1 MFPLG
6 LLLDQ
11 YAVELDLDEDS
22 PVTQSPP
29 SPTQISSS
37 MRKLAF
43 DAVHMSN
50 ETLSRQAE
58 LRRWQQWQRASAEES
73 QKLHNLY
80 QEELANSE
88 RLSAQLSGSR
98 RDMSTLQARHLAC
111 LREVQQLRD
120 CVGTLHTAH
129 KLDASINSLLID
141 DQECEI
147 EELKRRLGDADRH
160 RQLLRKLLQRA
171 APKVLLRRELDIKN
185 EERYRSSSNRRMR
198 TREQGS
204 TYTDVD
210 TSSDAKVING
220 LVRRVSSRNPVKRR
234 QLARLQKSRKHL
246 LDAYQRRNSTTLENV
261 VRRTSQMSIASATAY
276 SDSPVRSTD

>member
-1 MFPLG
+1 M
-6 LLLDQ
+6 LLDQ
-11 YAVELDLDEDS
+11 YAVELDLDDAS

-29 SPTQISSS
+29 SPTPISPSV
-37 MRKLAF
+37 RKLAF

-50 ETLSRQAE
+50 DTLSRQAE
-58 LRRWQQWQRASAEES
+58 LRRWQQWQRASAEETQRMHS
-73 QKLHNLY
+73 LY
-80 QEELANSE
+80 QEELVNSE
-88 RLSAQLSGSR
+88 RLSAQLSASR
-98 RDMSTLQARHLAC
+98 RDITTLQARHLAC

-120 CVGTLHTAH
+120 CVGTLHAAH

-147 EELKRRLGDADRH
+147 EELKRRLAEAARH

-171 APKVLLRRELDIKN
+171 APKVLLHKELDMK
-185 EERYRSSSNRRMR
+185 EKERSRPSGNRRMR
-198 TREQGS
+198 SREQGNRR
-204 TYTDVD
+204 TDVD
-210 TSSDAKVING
+210 SSSDAKLING

-234 QLARLQKSRKHL
+234 ELVRLQKSRKHL

-261 VRRTSQMSIASATAY
+261 VRRTSQMSIASATAC